1 VDKENGM
8 GWAVVGTVLGAL
20 IGALASL
27 AGQQVTARAADKREA
42 LVRHTALRLERK
54 GAIDAFFEI
63 AQEAERV
70 AGDRKKYNDDIL
82 SKVHSALWMHYKR
95 LALICSPALIS
106 PLDDLA
112 HTLSRDMWGG
122 APDGLAVWQH
132 LQEPSRRFREAAR
145 TEIER
150 YGVG

>member
-1 VDKENGM
+1 MENRM
-8 GWAVVGTVLGAL
+8 VWAVLGTALGAL

-27 AGQQVTARAADKREA
+27 TGQQMAARAADKREA
-42 LVRHTALRLERK
+42 LARYAAFRLERK
-54 GAIDAFFEI
+54 EAIDAFFEI

-70 AGDRKKYNDDIL
+70 AGDRKQYDYDTL
-82 SKVHSALWMHYKR
+82 TKVHSALWMHYKR
-95 LALICSPALIS
+95 LALICSPALVS

-112 HTLSRDMWGG
+112 HTLSRDLWGG
-122 APDGLAVWQH
+122 TPEDIAVWQH

-150 YGVG
+150 YGAG